1 MNVAFHSS
9 SMSLRGS
16 ENALWDYANFN
27 ETILGN
33 HSMICHPAKLENDE
47 NPTFAK
53 WKSRFPLI
61 PYRTKAELSL
71 KLGERECDV
80 LYQIKPG
87 PYDGFVVPGLK
98 NSIHA
103 MFLSDE
109 FHGDCFAYVSRWASR
124 VMTGREESFVPH
136 FVPQLESKVGLRE
149 SLGISTKARVFGR
162 HGGWDTFNI
171 PFVQKAVARHARQN
185 PGDHFVFLNT
195 EPIRGTERDANVHY
209 LPATVDVDEK
219 AKFLATCDAMLHA
232 RLHGETFGLAVGEFA
247 VLGKPVITF
256 SESREKAHLEMLGN
270 QALLYR
276 HAGELAEILRDFSP
290 HRTQGTEYEI
300 FADPKVVME
309 FFRKKF
315 LEN

>member
-1 MNVAFHSS
+1 
-9 SMSLRGS
+9 MSLRGS

-33 HSMICHPAKLENDE
+33 NSTICHPAELENTE

-53 WKSRFPLI
+53 WKARFPLV
-61 PYRTKAELSL
+61 PYRTKAELSA
-71 KLGERECDV
+71 KLGERQCDV

-87 PYDGFVVPGLK
+87 PYDGFVVPGVK

-149 SLGISTKARVFGR
+149 NLGIPTKAKVFGR

-171 PFVQKAVARHARQN
+171 PFVRKAAVQHAQQN
-185 PGDHFVFLNT
+185 PEDHFVFLNT
-195 EPIRGTERDANVHY
+195 EPMCGAENLTNVHY
-209 LPATVDVDEK
+209 LAATVDPEEK
-219 AKFLATCDAMLHA
+219 ARFLATCDAMLHA

-256 SESREKAHLEMLGN
+256 SESRERAHLEMLGK

-276 HAGELAEILRDFSP
+276 NVGELAGILREFRP
-290 HRTQGTEYEI
+290 HKTHGTEYEI
-300 FADPKVVME
+300 FGDPKVVME
-309 FFRKKF
+309 LFQKKF
-315 LEN
+315 LDN

>member
-1 MNVAFHSS
+1 
-9 SMSLRGS
+9 MSLRGS

-33 HSMICHPAKLENDE
+33 NSTICHPAELENTE

-53 WKSRFPLI
+53 WKARFPLV
-61 PYRTKAELSL
+61 PYRTKAELSA
-71 KLGERECDV
+71 KLGERQCDV

-87 PYDGFVVPGLK
+87 PYDGFVVPGVK

-124 VMTGREESFVPH
+124 VMTGKGESFVPH
-136 FVPQLESKVGLRE
+136 YVPKLESKENLRRKLNIP
-149 SLGISTKARVFGR
+149 SGAKVFGR

-171 PFVQKAVARHARQN
+171 PFVREAVVRHARQN
-185 PGDHFVFLNT
+185 PEDHFVFLNT
-195 EPIRGTERDANVHY
+195 EPIRATERLPNVHY
-209 LPATVDVDEK
+209 LSGTVDPIEK

-232 RLHGETFGLAVGEFA
+232 RWHGETFGLAVGEFA

-256 SESREKAHLEMLGN
+256 ADSRERAHLEMLGK

-276 HAGELAEILRDFSP
+276 NVGELAGILREFRP
-290 HRTQGTEYEI
+290 HKTHGTEYEI
-300 FADPKVVME
+300 FGDPKVVME
-309 FFRKKF
+309 LFQKKF
-315 LEN
+315 LDN